1 MNNAL
6 IYSSGFDGHRQ
17 VYVFVLSHI
26 LCELKFNIFIAGNLK
41 EKITTSIYIEKL
53 KKNDRVTMI
62 DTSSYAQGGLEI
74 SAIEII
80 ELQNKYNI
88 ELTVF
93 AEADHHIPLFN
104 EQINSRSNRLHGK
117 TIGIFLRPFYYYEKL
132 SFLDKLRYVK
142 HFKSRWKSD
151 ERMFHGFLLKHY
163 RLLDSALYIDENF
176 VAHHKSTQ
184 WLPDVFQQ
192 FAETLVS
199 NEYLEQRIWI
209 DKLNE
214 FTEKNKGL
222 FIFLYFGTAQKRRGY
237 DLLLK
242 MAIEQ
247 NACFVHCGLRD
258 DREKYDYDVDEFR
271 KILYDNKRMMET
283 DQYISDPVCIE
294 HFFKSVSHLVLPY
307 RKFYGSSGVM
317 LQAFTYGIP
326 VLVPEVGIIGYR
338 VKRHNLGLTY
348 KGDFN
353 SLIEQYKKFKE
364 ISKNSFADSINL
376 YMHQQSVT
384 NLKEVLVKTMKV

>member
-1 MNNAL
+1 MHNAL
-6 IYSSGFDGHRQ
+6 IYSAGFDGHRQ

-26 LCELKFNIFIAGNLK
+26 LGELKFNIFIAGNLT
-41 EKITTSIYIEKL
+41 EKITTSLYIEKL
-53 KKNDRVTMI
+53 QKDDRVTMI

-74 SAIEII
+74 SAMEII

-93 AEADHHIPLFN
+93 AEADHHISLFN
-104 EQINSRSNRLHGK
+104 AQINCKRNKLYGK

-132 SFLDKLRYVK
+132 SFLDKLRYIK
-142 HFKSRWKSD
+142 HFTSRWRTD
-151 ERMFHGFLLKHY
+151 DRLFHGLLLKHH

-176 VAHHKSTQ
+176 VAHHKLTQ

-192 FAETLVS
+192 FAETLMRY
-199 NEYLEQRIWI
+199 EYIEQRIWI
-209 DKLNE
+209 DRLKE

-258 DREKYDYDVDEFR
+258 EREKYYYDVDGFR
-271 KILYDNKRMMET
+271 KILCDNERIMET
-283 DQYISDPVCIE
+283 DQYISDPITIE
-294 HFFKSVSHLVLPY
+294 CFFKSVSHLVLPY
-307 RKFYGSSGVM
+307 RSFYGSSGVM
-317 LQAFTYGIP
+317 LQALTYGIP
-326 VLVPEVGIIGYR
+326 VLVPDEGIIGYR
-338 VKRHNLGLTY
+338 VKKNNLGLTY
-348 KGDFN
+348 KEDFN

-364 ISKNSFADSINL
+364 ISKKSFADSIDL

-384 NLKEVLVKTMKV
+384 NLKEVLVKTMKI

>member
-1 MNNAL
+1 
-6 IYSSGFDGHRQ
+6 
-17 VYVFVLSHI
+17 
-26 LCELKFNIFIAGNLK
+26 
-41 EKITTSIYIEKL
+41 
-53 KKNDRVTMI
+53 
-62 DTSSYAQGGLEI
+62 
-74 SAIEII
+74 
-80 ELQNKYNI
+80 
-88 ELTVF
+88 
-93 AEADHHIPLFN
+93 
-104 EQINSRSNRLHGK
+104 
-117 TIGIFLRPFYYYEKL
+117 
-132 SFLDKLRYVK
+132 
-142 HFKSRWKSD
+142 
-151 ERMFHGFLLKHY
+151 MFHGFLLKHY

>member
-1 MNNAL
+1 MHNVL

-17 VYVFVLSHI
+17 VYLFVLSHI
-26 LCELKFNIFIAGNLK
+26 LSELKFNIFIAGNLR

-53 KKNDRVTMI
+53 QKDDRVTMI

-93 AEADHHIPLFN
+93 AEADHHISLFN
-104 EQINSRSNRLHGK
+104 AQINSRNNRLHGK

-151 ERMFHGFLLKHY
+151 DRLFHGFLLKHY

-192 FAETLVS
+192 FAETLVR

-271 KILYDNKRMMET
+271 KILYDNNRMMET
-283 DQYISDPVCIE
+283 DQYISDPICIE

-338 VKRHNLGLTY
+338 VKKHNLGLTY

>member
-1 MNNAL
+1 MHNAL

-17 VYVFVLSHI
+17 VHVFVLSHI

-93 AEADHHIPLFN
+93 AEADHHISLFN
-104 EQINSRSNRLHGK
+104 EQIKSKSNRLHGK

-132 SFLDKLRYVK
+132 SFLDKLRYIK
-142 HFKSRWKSD
+142 HFKSKWKSD
-151 ERMFHGFLLKHY
+151 ERLFHGFLLKHY
-163 RLLDSALYIDENF
+163 RLLDSALYLDENF

-283 DQYISDPVCIE
+283 DQYISDPICIE